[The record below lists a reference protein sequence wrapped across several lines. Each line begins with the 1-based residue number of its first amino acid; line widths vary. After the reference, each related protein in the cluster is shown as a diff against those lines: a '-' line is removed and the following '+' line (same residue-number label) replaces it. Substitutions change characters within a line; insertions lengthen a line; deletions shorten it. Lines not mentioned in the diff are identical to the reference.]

1 MKLKNFAV
9 ASLTTLL
16 LVGCGSSS
24 STPTSV
30 DLTSSL
36 DLPDEK
42 TFIFFDNESSD
53 QYLYNTTSDTNM
65 DMNTDENATYNMTG
79 KTGKLIRWDHET
91 TAGVDQKIVMLNYDF
106 DINNGD
112 LTYNDFKYLGH
123 FHEEDNVNVFASHS
137 NEEFDPAI
145 SSDAKKATLISLNTH
160 LREQEEIKKEIAEAI
175 PSTEEL
181 CNFYAFEHD
190 HEDENTTEEEH
201 AGAAHIALTKS
212 GKVYVYHEEEG
223 TEGLTQEGSAFALEG
238 VSTCEED
245 RSSIVKA
252 SDYGVY
258 IFSAESQTLYLV
270 DSHGEDFHRHSKWT
284 GSKFLPTNFTPTEFV
299 GIGESD
305 DHDHN
310 ETY

>member
-1 MKLKNFAV
+1 MKLTNLAV
-9 ASLTTLL
+9 VSLTSLL
-16 LVGCGSSS
+16 LIGCGSSS
-24 STPTSV
+24 SSSTAV

-53 QYLYNTTSDTNM
+53 QYLYNTTSDTNT
-65 DMNTDENATYNMTG
+65 DMNADENATYNMTD

-91 TAGVDQKIVMLNYDF
+91 TAGTDQKVVMLNYDF

-123 FHEEDNVNVFASHS
+123 FHEEDNVNVFAAHS
-137 NEEFDPAI
+137 NEEFNPEV
-145 SSDAKKATLISLNTH
+145 SSDAQKTALATLNTH
-160 LREQEEIKKEIAEAI
+160 LKEQEEVKQEIAEAL
-175 PSTEEL
+175 PATEEL

-201 AGAAHIALTKS
+201 EEAAHIALTKS

-223 TEGLTQEGSAFALEG
+223 TEGLQQEGTAFALDG
-238 VSTCEED
+238 VSSCEED
-245 RSSIVKA
+245 QSSIVKA

-258 IFSAESQTLYLV
+258 IFSANSQTLYLV
-270 DSHGEDFHRHSKWT
+270 DAHDGDFHQHSKWT
-284 GSKFLPTNFTPTEFV
+284 GSKFLPTNFSPTQFV
-299 GIGESD
+299 GINESDEED
-305 DHDHN
+305 DHDHD
-310 ETY
+310 

>member
-1 MKLKNFAV
+1 MKLSNFAV

-24 STPTSV
+24 STSTSV

-53 QYLYNTTSDTNM
+53 QYLYNTTSDTNT
-65 DMNTDENATYNMTG
+65 DMNNDDNATYNMTG

-91 TAGVDQKIVMLNYDF
+91 AAGVDQKIVMLNYDF

-112 LTYNDFKYLGH
+112 LTYNDFQYLGH
-123 FHEEDNVNVFASHS
+123 FHEEDNVNTFASHS
-137 NEEFDPAI
+137 NEEFDPEV
-145 SSDAKKATLISLNTH
+145 SSDGKKAALVSLNTH
-160 LREQEEIKKEIAEAI
+160 LKEQEEVREEIAEAL

-181 CNFYAFEHD
+181 CNFYVFEHA
-190 HEDENTTEEEH
+190 HEEESTTEEEH
-201 AGAAHIALTKS
+201 EEAAHIALTKS

-223 TEGLTQEGSAFALEG
+223 EEALKQEGTAFALEG

-270 DSHGEDFHRHSKWT
+270 DSHGEDFHQHSKWT
-284 GSKFLPTNFTPTEFV
+284 GSKFLPTNFSPTEFV

-305 DHDHN
+305 DEDDHDHD
-310 ETY
+310 